1 MQIYI
6 SKDGVAIPIYRQYV
20 PEYYAGIACM
30 YTGPV
35 YILKLLISL
44 HAN

>member
-6 SKDGVAIPIYRQYV
+6 SKHGVAIPIIQTVHTRIV
-20 PEYYAGIACM
+20 CWTACM
-30 YTGPV
+30 YMGPV